1 MRKTGQ
7 RLTPPSHHLPSS
19 HGFVAAARQGLGWAM
34 NPAPLVAEDMA
45 AGRLVSL
52 DEALPLDV
60 PLYWQ
65 VARIMAPALA
75 PLTAAIRAAAR
86 EALVQMPR

>member
-1 MRKTGQ
+1 M
-7 RLTPPSHHLPSS
+7 
-19 HGFVAAARQGLGWAM
+19 
-34 NPAPLVAEDMA
+34 
-45 AGRLVSL
+45 GRLVSL

-86 EALVQMPR
+86 EALVQEAR

>member
-1 MRKTGQ
+1 
-7 RLTPPSHHLPSS
+7 
-19 HGFVAAARQGLGWAM
+19 M
-34 NPAPLVAEDMA
+34 NPAPLVTEHMEM
-45 AGRLVSL
+45 GRLVSL

-86 EALVQMPR
+86 EALVQEAR

>member
-1 MRKTGQ
+1 MRMSFVRDGPISLAMRTG
-7 RLTPPSHHLPSS
+7 S
-19 HGFVAAARQGLGWAM
+19 LGWGM
-34 NPAPLVAEDMA
+34 NPTPLAKNDLEK
-45 AGRLVSL
+45 GRLVTL
-52 DEALPLDV
+52 DPDLPFDV

-86 EALVQMPR
+86 GALEPLP